1 MLAELLNEHCQC
13 VSSDSGR
20 LQSALAERGLE
31 QRFAECKVAPAALF
45 AEFPVFLDPSA
56 LEPVERLVAA
66 VHAVTKNSRFE
77 ARALDA
83 APASARIDQGTR
95 GILHGFD
102 FHLSPDGPRLI
113 EINTNAGGA
122 LLNVA
127 LAAAQNPCCD
137 AVRPLLSP
145 ASPVADV
152 EQALIAGFL
161 SEYALARGPEAE
173 LRTVAIVDEAPESQF
188 LFAEFV
194 LFEQLFR
201 SHGIEAMIADP
212 RELEHARGALWLRGK
227 RVDLVYNR
235 LTDFYLEGES
245 VEALRSAYAADEV
258 VLTPHP
264 RAHALLANKRHLALF
279 SSEPELRELGVREAD
294 IRTLTELSPQ
304 AEVVSPEARER
315 LFRERKHLF
324 FKPLTGYGGKAA
336 YRGDKLTRGKFEEL
350 FEQPYLAQKI
360 VAPSER
366 VVKIGAELH
375 KLKLDLRAY
384 VVEERVVLLAAR
396 LYQGQTT
403 NFRTPGG
410 GFATVLC
417 PPSAPPEASP
427 LLAPSP

>member
-13 VSSDSGR
+13 VSSDRKR
-20 LQSALAERGLE
+20 LRAALAERGLE
-31 QRFAECKVAPAALF
+31 ERLADGKLDPAALF
-45 AEFPVFLDPSA
+45 AEFPVFLEPST

-66 VHAVTKNSRFE
+66 VHAVAKNARFQ
-77 ARALDA
+77 ACALDA
-83 APASARIDQGTR
+83 SPESARIDQGTR

-127 LAAAQNPCCD
+127 LAAAQDPCCN
-137 AVRPLLSP
+137 AVRPFLVP
-145 ASPVADV
+145 ASPVAEV
-152 EQALIAGFL
+152 EQALVSGFR

-188 LFAEFV
+188 LFSEFV
-194 LFEQLFR
+194 LFEKLLR
-201 SHGIEAMIADP
+201 SHGIDAMIAGP
-212 RELEHARGALWLRGK
+212 GELEHARGALWLRGK

-245 VEALRSAYAADEV
+245 VRALASAYAAGEV

-279 SSEPELRELGVREAD
+279 SNELELRELGVAEAD
-294 IRTLTELSPQ
+294 IRTLIELVPP
-304 AEVVSPEARER
+304 AEVVRPEARER
-315 LFRERKHLF
+315 LFRERKQLF
-324 FKPLTGYGGKAA
+324 FKPLAGYASKAA

-366 VVKIGAELH
+366 VVRVGSELQ

-384 VVEERVVLLAAR
+384 VVGERVVLLAAR

-403 NFRTPGG
+403 NFRTRGG

-417 PPSAPPEASP
+417 APSATPAG
-427 LLAPSP
+427 AA